1 MKPTLVDIDFLKPSA
16 YNPRKADRERLDLVK
31 LSLSKFGW
39 LLPIYADSE
48 GEILSGHQRHLMA
61 KELGATKV
69 PVIFVKALP
78 IERRMGVN
86 VLYNRA
92 TNDIKKNS
100 SSRELLEMLHERKEL
115 IERVKTLPDL
125 EIDSSEW
132 FPVMKLRPESVLRL
146 MKSNEK
152 WSEQHAIV
160 MAAQLK
166 SNGLPTIPV
175 IVDENLNVLNGRARL
190 TFLAQQGTDFIDTV
204 KVSSDVAEEVS
215 AMLNFISM
223 DFNLEER
230 YADLLRYNSFRR
242 KNQRVQI
249 LTPTFLEDMIRYHVP
264 SGNRNAAFHLDDPE
278 HISLWKR
285 YYGEH
290 VIDFGAG
297 LCDKTDILNNVVG
310 VDCVPFEP
318 FFLAG
323 DAETIDTEAARTLC
337 EHFLD
342 RIADGTEWSSIFV
355 SSVLNSVPFLE
366 DRIHIINIISA
377 LSTEKTTVYASAI
390 STESDRWHNHAHGN
404 VKKGHDTSS
413 GGFPLEYEPRIIVAD
428 ISQKPKVQKYHTET
442 EWKELWLNGFKYVD
456 TFETAKNG
464 LVQAVCKK
472 PRELDIAKLKE
483 ALEFE
488 FDLPHPGGKRLG
500 LAEKAKQ
507 AFAQRLGISFD

>member
-1 MKPTLVDIDFLKPSA
+1 MKPVLVDIDALKPSA

-61 KELGATKV
+61 HELGAKKV
-69 PVIFVKALP
+69 PVVYVKPLP
-78 IERRMGVN
+78 IERRMGIN

-92 TNDIKKNS
+92 TNDLKKHS
-100 SSRELLEMLHERKEL
+100 SSRELLEMMRDRADL
-115 IERVKTLPDL
+115 IEKVKSLPDI
-125 EIDSSEW
+125 EIDSPEW
-132 FPVMKLRPESVLRL
+132 YPVIKMKPESVLRL
-146 MKSNEK
+146 MKLNPK
-152 WSEQHAIV
+152 WEEQHGIV
-160 MAAQLK
+160 MASQLK
-166 SNGLPTIPV
+166 SNGLPTMPV
-175 IVDENLNVLNGRARL
+175 IVDDKLNVLNGRARL
-190 TFLAQQGTDFIDTV
+190 TFLAQSGEDFVQTV
-204 KVSSDVAEEVS
+204 RVSSDYSEEVT
-215 AMLNFISM
+215 AMLNYISM

-249 LTPTFLEDMIRYHVP
+249 LTPTFLEDMLRHHVP

-297 LCDKTDILNNVVG
+297 LCDKTDILNNIVG

-318 FFLAG
+318 FFLAD
-323 DAETIDTEAARTLC
+323 DAETIDTEAARKLC
-337 EHFLD
+337 SHFLD
-342 RIADGTEWSSIFV
+342 RIADGTEWSSIFM
-355 SSVLNSVPFLE
+355 SSVLNSVPFYE
-366 DRIHIINIISA
+366 DRLHIVTILAS
-377 LSTEKTTVYASAI
+377 LCGESTTLYSSAI
-390 STESDRWHNHAHGN
+390 SSESDRWHNHAHGD

-428 ISQKPKVQKYHTET
+428 ISLKPKVQKYHTIT

-456 TFETAKNG
+456 VFETAKNG
-464 LVQAVCKK
+464 LVQAVCKR
-472 PRELDIAKLKE
+472 PRQIEPDKLKA

-488 FDLPHPGGKRLG
+488 FDLPHPSGERLGLADKAKECFGKRLG
-500 LAEKAKQ
+500 
-507 AFAQRLGISFD
+507 ISL

>member
-1 MKPTLVDIDFLKPSA
+1 MNKPVLVNVEDLRPSA

-48 GEILSGHQRHLMA
+48 GEILSGHQRHLVA
-61 KELGATKV
+61 VELGAKQV
-69 PVIFVKALP
+69 PVVYVRPLP
-78 IERRMGVN
+78 MERRMGIN

-92 TNDIKKNS
+92 TNDLKKNS
-100 SSRELLEMLHERKEL
+100 SSRDLLKLLNERQDL
-115 IERVKTLPDL
+115 IERVKAMPDL
-125 EIDSSEW
+125 VVDSPEW
-132 FPVMKLRPESVLRL
+132 YPVMRLKPESVLRL
-146 MKSNEK
+146 MKSNDK
-152 WSEQHAIV
+152 WGEQHAIV
-160 MAAQLK
+160 MASQLK
-166 SNGLPTIPV
+166 SNGLPTMPV
-175 IVDENLNVLNGRARL
+175 IVDDKLNVLNGRARL
-190 TFLAQQGTDFIDTV
+190 TFLAQSGTDFVDTV
-204 KVSSDVAEEVS
+204 KVSSDMSEEIQ
-215 AMLNFISM
+215 AMLNYISM

-249 LTPTFLEDMIRYHVP
+249 LTPTFLEDMVRYHVP
-264 SGNRNAAFHLDDPE
+264 SGNRNAAFHLEDPE

-297 LCDKTDILNNVVG
+297 LCDKTDILNNIVG

-318 FFLAG
+318 FFLAD
-323 DAETIDTEAARTLC
+323 DAETIDTKGARKLC
-337 EHFLD
+337 SHFLD
-342 RIADGTEWSSIFV
+342 RVADGTEFTSVFV
-355 SSVLNSVPFLE
+355 SSVLNSVPFYE
-366 DRIHIINIISA
+366 DRLKIITIISS
-377 LSTEKTTVYASAI
+377 LCSETTTVYASAI
-390 STESDRWHNHAHGN
+390 STESDRWHNHAHGD

-413 GGFPLEYEPRIIVAD
+413 GGFPLDYEPRIIVAD
-428 ISQKPKVQKYHTET
+428 ISMKPKVQKYHTET

-472 PRELDIAKLKE
+472 PRELDIDKLRE

-488 FDLPHPGGKRLG
+488 FDLPHPNGERLG
-500 LAEKAKQ
+500 LAEKAKEC
-507 AFAQRLGISFD
+507 FGKRLGIEL

>member
-1 MKPTLVDIDFLKPSA
+1 MKPVLVDVDFLKPSA

-31 LSLSKFGW
+31 LSLRKFGW
-39 LLPIYADSE
+39 LLPIYADSD

-61 KELGATKV
+61 IELGAKKV
-69 PVIFVKALP
+69 PVIFVRPLP
-78 IERRMGVN
+78 IERRMGIN

-92 TNDIKKNS
+92 TNDLKKNS
-100 SSRELLEMLHERKEL
+100 SSRDLLKMIHERDDL
-115 IERVKTLPDL
+115 IEKVKSLPD
-125 EIDSSEW
+125 IDVDTPEW
-132 FPVMKLRPESVLRL
+132 YPILKTKPESVLRL
-146 MKSNEK
+146 MKSNQK
-152 WSEQHAIV
+152 WEEQHAIV
-160 MAAQLK
+160 MASQLK
-166 SNGLPTIPV
+166 SNGLPMMPV
-175 IVDENLNVLNGRARL
+175 IIDEKLNVLNGRARL
-190 TFLAQQGTDFIDTV
+190 TFLAQNGVDFVDTV
-204 KVSSDVAEEVS
+204 KVSSDVSEEIQ
-215 AMLNFISM
+215 AMLNYISM

-249 LTPTFLEDMIRYHVP
+249 LTPTFVEDMLRYHVS
-264 SGNRNAAFHLDDPE
+264 SGNRNAAFQLDNPE

-318 FFLAG
+318 FFLAS
-323 DAETIDTEAARTLC
+323 DAETIDTEAARQIC
-337 EHFLD
+337 SKFLD
-342 RIADGTEWSSIFV
+342 RVADGTEFSSIFI
-355 SSVLNSVPFLE
+355 SSVLNSVPFYE
-366 DRIHIINIISA
+366 DRLKIITIISA
-377 LSTEKTTVYASAI
+377 LSSDRTTVYASAI

-404 VKKGHDTSS
+404 IKKGHDTSS
-413 GGFPLEYEPRIIVAD
+413 GGFPLDYEPRIIVAD
-428 ISQKPKVQKYHTET
+428 ISMKPKVQKYHTEI

-472 PRELDIAKLKE
+472 PRELDIDKLRE

-488 FDLPHPGGKRLG
+488 FDLPHPHGKRLD
-500 LAEKAKQ
+500 LADKAKES
-507 AFAQRLGISFD
+507 FSKRLGISL

>member
-1 MKPTLVDIDFLKPSA
+1 MSKPVLVNIDDLKPSA

-31 LSLSKFGW
+31 LSLQKFGW

-61 KELGATKV
+61 AELGATKV
-69 PVIFVKALP
+69 PVVFVRQLP

-92 TNDIKKNS
+92 TNDLKKNTS
-100 SSRELLEMLHERKEL
+100 SQELLKMMRERGDL
-115 IERVKTLPDL
+115 IERVKALPDL
-125 EIDSSEW
+125 EIDAQEW
-132 FPVMKLRPESVLRL
+132 YPIMKIKPESVLRL
-146 MKSNEK
+146 MKSNAK
-152 WSEQHAIV
+152 WEEQHAVV
-160 MAAQLK
+160 MASQLK
-166 SNGLPTIPV
+166 SSGLPTIPV
-175 IVDENLNVLNGRARL
+175 IVDDKLNVLNGRARL
-190 TFLAQQGTDFIDTV
+190 TYLAQCGTDFIDTV
-204 KVSSDVAEEVS
+204 RVSSDMAEEIS
-215 AMLNFISM
+215 AMMNLISM

-249 LTPTFLEDMIRYHVP
+249 LTPTFLEDMLRHHVP

-297 LCDKTDILNNVVG
+297 LCDKTDTLNDVVG

-318 FFLAG
+318 FFLSE
-323 DAETIDTEAARTLC
+323 DVETIDTEGARRVC
-337 EHFLD
+337 KNFLD
-342 RIADGTEWSSIFV
+342 RVADGTDFSSIFI
-355 SSVLNSVPFLE
+355 SSVLNSVPFYE
-366 DRIHIINIISA
+366 DRLKIIAIISA
-377 LSTEKTTVYASAI
+377 LCSDTTGVYASAI

-413 GGFPLEYEPRIIVAD
+413 GGFPLDYEPRIIVAD
-428 ISQKPKVQKYHTET
+428 ISMKPKVQKYHTEI
-442 EWKELWLNGFKYVD
+442 EWKELWLHGFKYVD

-464 LVQAVCKK
+464 LIMAVCKK
-472 PRELDIAKLKE
+472 PREINVDKLRE

-488 FDLPHPGGKRLG
+488 FDLPHPNGKRLG
-500 LAEKAKQ
+500 LAEEAKA
-507 AFAQRLGISFD
+507 AFGKRLGIEL